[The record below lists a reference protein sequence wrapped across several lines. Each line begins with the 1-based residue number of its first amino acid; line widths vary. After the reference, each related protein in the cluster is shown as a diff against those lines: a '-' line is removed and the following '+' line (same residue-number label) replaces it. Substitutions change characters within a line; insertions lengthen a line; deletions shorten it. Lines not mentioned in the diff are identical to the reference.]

1 MKNLK
6 RYMLVLLTVF
16 SVTFSSCDDDDNNA
30 SGKFEKGIF
39 VVNEGN
45 FLDADGTV
53 SHINEDN
60 GTVTQD
66 LFGSVNN
73 GLALGDVVQSMT
85 IDEDL
90 AYIVVNN
97 SNKMEVVNSNT
108 FKKEY
113 TLTGLAMPRYFTT
126 FNGKGYLTEW
136 VSFSAPGRVSIIDLE
151 DHSVI
156 ESITTDFGAEN
167 IIAYE
172 EKLYV
177 SNNFTNTVSVID
189 PATEEVIKTIEVG
202 TAPGAFVV
210 DKNNMLWVI
219 CGGGTDDEWNPLNDG
234 KLVQIDPAESDDEVS
249 NSVQKTIEL
258 GVNVTPK
265 MTINKAM
272 DKIFYYK
279 SKSVYM
285 VGISDTEAPS
295 SALLTEAAATSFY
308 GIGIDPEND
317 MLYVADSKAF
327 SGNGAV
333 YRYSLAGSFIDN
345 ITAGMGPNGF
355 VFK

>member
-16 SVTFSSCDDDDNNA
+16 SVTFSSCDDDDNNS

-108 FKKEY
+108 FKTEY
-113 TLTGLAMPRYFTT
+113 TL
-126 FNGKGYLTEW
+126 
-136 VSFSAPGRVSIIDLE
+136 
-151 DHSVI
+151 
-156 ESITTDFGAEN
+156 
-167 IIAYE
+167 
-172 EKLYV
+172 
-177 SNNFTNTVSVID
+177 
-189 PATEEVIKTIEVG
+189 
-202 TAPGAFVV
+202 
-210 DKNNMLWVI
+210 
-219 CGGGTDDEWNPLNDG
+219 
-234 KLVQIDPAESDDEVS
+234 
-249 NSVQKTIEL
+249 
-258 GVNVTPK
+258 
-265 MTINKAM
+265 
-272 DKIFYYK
+272 
-279 SKSVYM
+279 
-285 VGISDTEAPS
+285 
-295 SALLTEAAATSFY
+295 
-308 GIGIDPEND
+308 
-317 MLYVADSKAF
+317 
-327 SGNGAV
+327 
-333 YRYSLAGSFIDN
+333 
-345 ITAGMGPNGF
+345 
-355 VFK
+355 